1 MHQPHEEEVGRVLV
15 LKLANGETVVGT
27 VAKESQGY
35 IELSN
40 PFRLVMIPNGST
52 MSLTILRWDM
62 TIDFDYPV
70 RVFKS
75 TIVAC
80 GKPNDHMLTTYTE
93 VVTHGFDTNETE
105 DEVESSDQEAE
116 DRLKE
121 MVKNSKVNKLH

>member
-1 MHQPHEEEVGRVLV
+1 MHQPPEEEVGRVLV

-40 PFRLVMIPNGST
+40 PFRLMMVPNGST

-70 RVFKS
+70 RVFKN

-80 GKPNDHMLTTYTE
+80 GKPNDHMLSTYTE

-105 DEVESSDQEAE
+105 DEDESSVEEVE

-121 MVKNSKVNKLH
+121 ILKTSKLNKLH

>member
-1 MHQPHEEEVGRVLV
+1 MHQPPEEEVGRILV

-40 PFRLVMIPNGST
+40 PFKLSMVQNGST

-70 RVFKS
+70 RVFKN

-80 GKPNDHMLTTYTE
+80 GKPNDSMLSTYTE
-93 VVTHGFDTNETE
+93 VVMNGFDTNELE
-105 DEVESSDQEAE
+105 DDDESLVEEVE

-121 MVKNSKVNKLH
+121 IVKNSKMNKLH